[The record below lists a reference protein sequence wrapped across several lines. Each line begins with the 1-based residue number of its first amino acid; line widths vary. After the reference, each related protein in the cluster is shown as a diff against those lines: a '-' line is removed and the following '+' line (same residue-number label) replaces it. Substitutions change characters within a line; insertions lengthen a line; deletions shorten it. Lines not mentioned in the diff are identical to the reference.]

1 MIRMYVRSAGEDFAR
16 EVDRMGASWDVVIIQ
31 LAGIIEKCVIKA
43 TKRSNVWRCC
53 TRVENGSS
61 ACDARTVQESDL
73 QQATVE
79 AINQLLK
86 CSDSMMDVL
95 VQNIKTALADDN
107 TGELDSI
114 NELLSV
120 KQRDLVRLAQAKKD
134 YTILADEIDRMK
146 EKK

>member
-1 MIRMYVRSAGEDFAR
+1 M
-16 EVDRMGASWDVVIIQ
+16 
-31 LAGIIEKCVIKA
+31 
-43 TKRSNVWRCC
+43 
-53 TRVENGSS
+53 
-61 ACDARTVQESDL
+61 
-73 QQATVE
+73 E

-95 VQNIKTALADDN
+95 VQNIKTTLADDN

-134 YTILADEIDRMK
+134 YTILADEIDRLK
-146 EKK
+146 EKKQLLVDKAETEGFKLRIG